1 MKKIRLLRLLLLF
14 ALIIAGGC
22 TGWAVDSTGQGW
34 DAFEDGDIGEAREN
48 FEDAIS
54 WAPSY
59 ADAYNGLG
67 WCDLLE
73 DELPDA
79 LDNFDKALENDR
91 DLIDASAGASL
102 AATEENKHEDAVDY
116 ADDVIDE
123 DEDYSFP
130 HNGSVIEVTIEDI
143 RLAKAKSAAALGE
156 FDTALAEIQAI
167 DTEFSADPATA
178 QGQAAILAKIEALIS
193 TYGGPH
199 P

>member
-1 MKKIRLLRLLLLF
+1 MKKIRLLLLF

-22 TGWAVDSTGQGW
+22 TGWAIDSTKEGW
-34 DAFEDGDIGEAREN
+34 DAFEDGDLDQAREN

-54 WAPSY
+54 WSASY

-73 DELPDA
+73 DDLSDA
-79 LDNFDKALENDR
+79 LDNFGEAIENDR
-91 DLIDASAGASL
+91 DLIDASAGAAL
-102 AATEENKHEDAVDY
+102 AATEKNEHEDAVDY
-116 ADDVIDE
+116 ADDVIHE
-123 DEDYSFP
+123 DENYSFP
-130 HNGSVIEVTIEDI
+130 HNGSVIDVTIEDI
-143 RLAKAKSAAALGE
+143 RLAKAKSAAALGD

-167 DTEFSADPATA
+167 DSGFSADPNTA

-193 TYGGPH
+193 TYGGH

>member
-1 MKKIRLLRLLLLF
+1 MKKIRLLLLF

-22 TGWAVDSTGQGW
+22 TGWAVDSTEEGW
-34 DAFEDGDIGEAREN
+34 DAFEDGDLDQAREN

-79 LDNFDKALENDR
+79 LEEFRQALENEP
-91 DLIDASAGASL
+91 DLIDASAGATL

-116 ADDVIDE
+116 ADDVISANDS
-123 DEDYSFP
+123 YVFS
-130 HNGSVIEVTIEDI
+130 HYTSVTIEDI
-143 RLAKAKSAAALGE
+143 RLAKAKSAAALGD
-156 FDTALAEIQAI
+156 FVTALAEVQVL
-167 DTEFSADPATA
+167 EPSFSADPSTP
-178 QGQAAILAKIEALIS
+178 QGQAAILAKIEELIS
-193 TYGGPH
+193 TYGSTP